1 MADDDDDK
9 NKIIN
14 TEEILAAKKELKD
27 LEAVI
32 AKLHES
38 AEDRNRERIVNY
50 LAYQKVILATTD
62 EERNAAEERIKTL
75 KEMATFK
82 EGYEKKLLQE
92 QADNMQKALDISRS
106 GNEQDIESYTN
117 LIDKKL
123 NENDKFYNAWS
134 KVKDGFAG
142 AMGEIDEAAV
152 KAMGSA
158 LGLTAIFGVQVPKI
172 KELIQDFAVSL
183 DDARR
188 SIVPFSTSIE
198 NANNLQTQFKDV
210 SNDTLIPIT
219 ELGESVGTTAGQF
232 GMFALESAKAQ
243 SQLVGLQAQL
253 TNMGVEGGTS
263 IIESLM
269 SEGGVNSAEDAI
281 GVFKAMAVQM
291 KELGVMP
298 QTLTADYNKLIGT
311 FAMFGD
317 AASINIGRTSLA
329 AAKAKVD
336 VGTITGFGD
345 NFSGYSQAASTAQQI
360 NAIFGRRVID
370 NPAELVSIF
379 YTGGGE
385 AALEYVKRK
394 LVTSG
399 VDLEEM
405 LGGAA
410 GAARLQMLGG
420 MGFGSAQGASR
431 ALLGDTTI
439 TPGEQASIEEAAA
452 GGPAGGGAQ
461 GTFDSLAK
469 EMLTQADRIKQLN
482 ESITVK
488 FFKGLGTGLGEF
500 GNMFDQMLVDVTAG
514 FDELTKKFISLAG
527 AAQIPGAGGIDPE
540 TGELQSGTLKGTVQR
555 LTSGGQQSSLNT
567 SVKESTTAQSKNTE
581 ATNLLRESVTTLVEL
596 VKNSTPGGGSAASA
610 GTGEGET
617 QVTLIVGGKEM
628 NAYLK
633 GALPT
638 LMNQLSN
645 G

>member
-9 NKIIN
+9 GIYSSKKIRAAKRELKELEAATVALHKNAKDRDKERIIN
-14 TEEILAAKKELKD
+14 YEMLQTAINASTNAEKDAIATRIEGLRELAKVAKG
-27 LEAVI
+27 LEADI
-32 AKLHES
+32 L
-38 AEDRNRERIVNY
+38 RE
-50 LAYQKVILATTD
+50 K
-62 EERNAAEERIKTL
+62 
-75 KEMATFK
+75 
-82 EGYEKKLLQE
+82 
-92 QADNMQKALDISRS
+92 ADSLEKALDIAR
-106 GNEQDIESYTN
+106 GANDKEIESYKD

-123 NENDKFYNAWS
+123 NETDKFYNAWS
-134 KVKDGFAG
+134 KIKGGFTD
-142 AMGEIDEAAV
+142 AMGQIDGAAV

-158 LGLTAIFGVQVPKI
+158 LGLSAIFGVQVPKI

-198 NANNLQTQFKDV
+198 DANNLQTKFKDV

-232 GMFALESAKAQ
+232 GMFALQSKEAQ

-253 TNMGVEGGTS
+253 ANMGVEGGTS

-488 FFKGLGTGLGEF
+488 FFDGLGTGLGQF
-500 GNMFDQMLVDVTAG
+500 GNMFDEMLVGVTAG
-514 FDELTKKFISLAG
+514 FNNLTDKFIELAKTIP
-527 AAQIPGAGGIDPE
+527 IPGVGGIDPE
-540 TGELQSGTLKGTVQR
+540 TGELQSGTLKGTVQK

-581 ATNLLRESVTTLVEL
+581 ATNLLTEEVAALVTLM
-596 VKNSTPGGGSAASA
+596 KDAPAGGGSVAPA
-610 GTGEGET
+610 GTGEGGT
-617 QVTLIVGGKEM
+617 RVTLIVDGKEM

-638 LMNQLSN
+638 LMTKLSN